1 MNTSALDLRDSNSNF
16 DRDEAAVEGDQD
28 QSKRRE
34 RKGRTERVDVR
45 ERGDQR
51 KPSRRRRSTVS
62 GSNQAGKAST
72 ELHVNILYGRTE
84 FTEI

>member
-28 QSKRRE
+28 QSKRRG

-45 ERGDQR
+45 ER
-51 KPSRRRRSTVS
+51 
-62 GSNQAGKAST
+62 
-72 ELHVNILYGRTE
+72 
-84 FTEI
+84 

>member
-16 DRDEAAVEGDQD
+16 DRDEVAVEGDQD

-45 ERGDQR
+45 ER
-51 KPSRRRRSTVS
+51 
-62 GSNQAGKAST
+62 
-72 ELHVNILYGRTE
+72 
-84 FTEI
+84 